1 MKFSNLETALF
12 GLYNWARQDTSKAID
27 YQMAFGVKSTL
38 PTDTLLDNITNARR
52 VIKELE
58 FFCTQDELAVLR
70 FYYGFT
76 DRFEDNPE
84 QHLITDLTYPKDKT
98 IGLLI
103 ARSWRDEVDN
113 AELIAL
119 LKECCVRQAYRM
131 MKAGKDT
138 LAGIRV
144 KLINSDYLLADQ
156 LERCITQ
163 HQLFK

>member
-12 GLYNWARQDTSKAID
+12 GLYNWARQDTNKAID

-38 PTDTLLDNITNARR
+38 PSDKLLDNIVTARI

-58 FFCTQDELAVLR
+58 LFCTQNELTVLR

-76 DRFEDNPE
+76 DRFENNPE
-84 QHLITDLTYPKDKT
+84 QHLITDIVYPKDKT

-103 ARSWRDEVDN
+103 ATAWRDDIDN
-113 AELIAL
+113 SELISIL
-119 LKECCVRQAYRM
+119 RKCCQRQAYRI
-131 MKAGKDT
+131 MKSGKNI

-144 KLINSDYLLADQ
+144 KLIKSDYLLADQ
-156 LERCITQ
+156 LEKCLIR
-163 HQLFK
+163 HQLLK